1 MLFKPTQ
8 LLAALLMHVLL
19 LGLLLGGVQCSAK
32 PKPPEVIEA
41 SLLNPDQLGQPP
53 PKPEPAKP
61 EPPKPEPPKPEPPKP
76 EPPKPE
82 PPKPEPP
89 KPEPPKEDPRKAEE
103 AARQKV
109 EQARLENERLLAQK
123 AEAEAMR
130 AKAEAEAL
138 AKREA
143 EELVRKTQE
152 EEKQRKLAEEERK
165 RKEEEAKR
173 LAEEKAR
180 QDALAKQLQAEEDAR
195 TAQIIGAV
203 QRTWMQQLYAAIK
216 PNWQRLPNLPN
227 TLKCQVQI
235 ELLPNGVVR
244 NVRVLRSSGVPSFDD
259 SVVTAILRSSPL
271 PLPSDPRAFDPD
283 LRPTFDPTLLSR

>member
-41 SLLNPDQLGQPP
+41 SLLNPEQIGQPP
-53 PKPEPAKP
+53 PKPEPA
-61 EPPKPEPPKPEPPKP
+61 KPEPPKP

-123 AEAEAMR
+123 AEAEALR
-130 AKAEAEAL
+130 VKAEAEAL

-180 QDALAKQLQAEEDAR
+180 QDALQKQLQAEEDAR
-195 TAQIIGAV
+195 VAKIIGAV
-203 QRTWMQQLYAAIK
+203 QQTWQQQLSAAIAR
-216 PNWQRLPNLPN
+216 NWRRPPGLPNGLRC
-227 TLKCQVQI
+227 KVEI
-235 ELLPNGVVR
+235 ELLPNGMVR
-244 NVRVLRSSGVPSFDD
+244 NVRVLRSSGVPAFDD
-259 SVVTAILRSSPL
+259 SVVTAVLKSSPL
-271 PLPSDPRAFDPD
+271 PLPSDPRAFVAE
-283 LRPTFDPTLLSR
+283 LAPTFDPALLESLGR

>member
-41 SLLNPDQLGQPP
+41 SLLNPEQIGQPP
-53 PKPEPAKP
+53 PKPEPA
-61 EPPKPEPPKPEPPKP
+61 KPEPPKPEPPKP

-123 AEAEAMR
+123 AEAEALR
-130 AKAEAEAL
+130 VKAEAEAL

-180 QDALAKQLQAEEDAR
+180 QDALQKQLQAEEDAR
-195 TAQIIGAV
+195 VAKIIGAV
-203 QRTWMQQLYAAIK
+203 QQTWQQQLSAAIAR
-216 PNWQRLPNLPN
+216 NWRRPPGLPNGLRC
-227 TLKCQVQI
+227 KVEI
-235 ELLPNGVVR
+235 ELLPNGMVR
-244 NVRVLRSSGVPSFDD
+244 NVRVLRSSGVPAFDD
-259 SVVTAILRSSPL
+259 SVVTAVLKSSPL
-271 PLPSDPRAFDPD
+271 PLPSDPRAFVAE
-283 LRPTFDPTLLSR
+283 LAPTFDPALLESLGR